1 MLYKTRYYRNFENKD
16 KYIKYLKQLIN
27 KENIF
32 RVISECISTLVG
44 NSISYEYR
52 ESSLKELFNLDNVD
66 EILESVDYK
75 LNSDQEKVK
84 ELYVNKNERS
94 FNIDIDFSN
103 L

>member
-1 MLYKTRYYRNFENKD
+1 M
-16 KYIKYLKQLIN
+16 
-27 KENIF
+27 
-32 RVISECISTLVG
+32 VG